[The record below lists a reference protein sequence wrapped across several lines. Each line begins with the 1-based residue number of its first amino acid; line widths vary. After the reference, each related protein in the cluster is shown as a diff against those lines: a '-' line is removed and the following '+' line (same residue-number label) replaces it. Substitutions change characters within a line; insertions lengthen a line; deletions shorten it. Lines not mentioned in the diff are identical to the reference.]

1 MFRRVYYLRE
11 IKNDLPTQTRSY
23 LLESGHCDD
32 HSRHRWRNGIRT
44 GAIFERHLG
53 FVCHQTPTSTF
64 TPTVVI
70 PTATRFVPSDT
81 PTPTLPPTRGA
92 PITYTVVAGDTFTS
106 IGQKFSVDVETLI
119 AYNKLAS
126 TTLGIGQQLV
136 IPPSDFVFVPP
147 TTTPIPTNLRPGTYI
162 SYTIKA
168 GDILG
173 VIAEKFNSRSIDI
186 INANKQ
192 ALPDP
197 NNIPVGTT
205 IRIPY
210 NSIFSYADK
219 NAETVRG

>member
-1 MFRRVYYLRE
+1 MIYQRKRAVIFWRVVIVVIILA
-11 IKNDLPTQTRSY
+11 IV
-23 LLESGHCDD
+23 G
-32 HSRHRWRNGIRT
+32 
-44 GAIFERHLG
+44 GAG
-53 FVCHQTPTSTF
+53 FVLVQFSSGTWALFATQTPTSTF

-70 PTATRFVPSDT
+70 PTSTRFVPSDT

-119 AYNKLAS
+119 AYNKLAT
-126 TTLGIGQQLV
+126 TTLSIGQQLA
-136 IPPSDFVFVPP
+136 IPPSDFVYVPP

-173 VIAEKFNSRSIDI
+173 VIAEKFNSRPIDI

-210 NSIFSYADK
+210 NSILV
-219 NAETVRG
+219 TPTRTPRP